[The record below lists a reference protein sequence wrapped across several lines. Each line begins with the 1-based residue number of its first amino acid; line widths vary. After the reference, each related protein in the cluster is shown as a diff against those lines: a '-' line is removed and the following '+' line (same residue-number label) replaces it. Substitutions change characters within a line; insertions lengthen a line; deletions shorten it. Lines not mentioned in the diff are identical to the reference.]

1 MLTMLMKLIKLMT
14 LMMLMNL
21 NNFMN
26 LSVKLSVKSVTLS
39 VKSVT
44 LSVKSVTLSVKLFV
58 RMSVKLFGEAVRNR
72 NATSCNVMKLVQIT
86 DMKFVTVTENCF

>member
-44 LSVKSVTLSVKLFV
+44 LAVKLFV

-72 NATSCNVMKLVQIT
+72 NATSCNVMELVQIT
-86 DMKFVTVTENCF
+86 DMKFFTVTENCF

>member
-26 LSVKLSVKSVTLS
+26 LSMKLSVKSVTLS

-44 LSVKSVTLSVKLFV
+44 LAVKLFV

-72 NATSCNVMKLVQIT
+72 NATSCNVMELVQIT
-86 DMKFVTVTENCF
+86 DMKFFTVTENCF